1 MVLSQRKKNV
11 SIWSIGNG
19 KHRCH
24 ASSRFNSRQNN
35 RINLPNNQYFR
46 NFSSTHSTQTCTT
59 IMIGYIWIFFRVHS
73 KFFLMNQQIK
83 EEVLKY
89 FFSFFLSKV
98 RIYVKFNDV
107 LNLLT
112 HPSSYCT
119 AHRVLLRLTRHFY
132 EAHHQNG
139 NL

>member
-1 MVLSQRKKNV
+1 MYIIYICIFLDQKQIDNNYLVLSQRKKNV

-19 KHRCH
+19 KYRCH

-46 NFSSTHSTQTCTT
+46 NFFNEPVNKGGSFK
-59 IMIGYIWIFFRVHS
+59 I
-73 KFFLMNQQIK
+73 
-83 EEVLKY
+83 